1 MFDKIEQILPHWA
14 IAAIVIGVGVG
25 VIMYRGSDY
34 TVCNSQQEQ
43 LIRSEQKFIAGEN
56 YKVFFERC
64 LASNRPGGCAPYFKG
79 MRDLMGH
86 LGGYVEDVCVQTVIV
101 ENKNIQRIFYSF
113 LLHVTRLAWGDEGP
127 VSVYSRQ
134 SWLDVGHLKTFCSVK
149 VSFQNYFGMQTYNE
163 IEKGIIEKLPEGNS
177 KNRFVEKKEK
187 TLLGIPC
194 NQYL

>member
-1 MFDKIEQILPHWA
+1 
-14 IAAIVIGVGVG
+14 
-25 VIMYRGSDY
+25 
-34 TVCNSQQEQ
+34 
-43 LIRSEQKFIAGEN
+43 
-56 YKVFFERC
+56 
-64 LASNRPGGCAPYFKG
+64 